1 MSLKWKQICA
11 ALRAAELKPRA
22 GSQVSLPARQA
33 IPLQNIPSWLQ
44 AGPRAGR
51 HLQIISELAPA
62 SQAHGWTFQIFPPLS
77 LTFPYSLT
85 PNTLSYSLSPFIPV
99 QKQRIEAKCDSWL
112 PGKVSLQ
119 RDRVAVT
126 LQGVWCWEGSLLTA
140 EPRTG
145 GRRGG
150 GVGNSGGYE
159 APAPPPSALGPGL
172 GPHL

>member
-11 ALRAAELKPRA
+11 ALQAAELKPRA

-99 QKQRIEAKCDSWL
+99 QKQRTEAKCDSWL
-112 PGKVSLQ
+112 PGKVTGWQLHCRGCGAGRAPSSLQ
-119 RDRVAVT
+119 S
-126 LQGVWCWEGSLLTA
+126 QGLGA
-140 EPRTG
+140 
-145 GRRGG
+145 GG
-150 GVGNSGGYE
+150 GWGWETVGVTR
-159 APAPPPSALGPGL
+159 PQPPLPLGPGL

>member
-11 ALRAAELKPRA
+11 ALKAAELKPRA
-22 GSQVSLPARQA
+22 GSQVSLPALQA
-33 IPLQNIPSWLQ
+33 IPRQNIPSWLQ

-51 HLQIISELAPA
+51 HLQIISELALA
-62 SQAHGWTFQIFPPLS
+62 SQAHGWTFQIFPLLS

-126 LQGVWCWEGSLLTA
+126 LQGVWWWEGSSLQSQGLGA
-140 EPRTG
+140 G
-145 GRRGG
+145 GG
-150 GVGNSGGYE
+150 GVGNSGGHE
-159 APAPPPSALGPGL
+159 PPPLGPGL